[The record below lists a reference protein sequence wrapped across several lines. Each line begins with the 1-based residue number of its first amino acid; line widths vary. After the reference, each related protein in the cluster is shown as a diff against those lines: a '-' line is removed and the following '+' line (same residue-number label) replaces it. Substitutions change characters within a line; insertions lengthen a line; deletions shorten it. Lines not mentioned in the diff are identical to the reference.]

1 MVKYDNVTI
10 NTFMTNEEQGK
21 AKAKKRESCEVVI
34 ILDENM
40 KPIKITKAVNVVFVM
55 QNTSCCMNHSFSIKM
70 LVEDEQ
76 EGKSKDNSF
85 TNVSEDI

>member
-1 MVKYDNVTI
+1 
-10 NTFMTNEEQGK
+10 MTNEEQGK